1 MRVVP
6 NHQGETMSPAR
17 KWILLCLA
25 AVLAVT
31 VSCGLPKLVWP
42 TNQTATAFAS
52 IPTDTPIPTEP
63 AIFDLLGSTW
73 LYRDDMAEE
82 SVEFDITFNEAGSL
96 YNTHPND
103 NTPDNDT
110 WTQDGTSVTMS
121 FNDGY
126 AICQGTISSDGT
138 HIEGTATNEVGKT
151 WNWTAER
158 ISP

>member
-1 MRVVP
+1 
-6 NHQGETMSPAR
+6 MSPAR
-17 KWILLCLA
+17 KWIFICLA
-25 AVLAVT
+25 AVLVVT

-42 TNQTATAFAS
+42 TQQEAA
-52 IPTDTPIPTEP
+52 PTVSP
-63 AIFDLLGSTW
+63 LLGSTW

-82 SVEFDITFNEAGSL
+82 SVEFDVTFNEGGSL

-103 NTPDNDT
+103 NTHDNDT
-110 WTQDGTSVTMS
+110 WTQDGSSVTMS

-138 HIEGTATNEVGKT
+138 HMEGTAKNDVGKT

-158 ISP
+158 TSP